1 MLADLVILSELSN
14 CNARQLIQ

>member
-1 MLADLVILSELSN
+1 MLDDLVILSELSN